1 MDINKF
7 DKEFA
12 EKREG
17 GAKWWFMYVLS
28 WVCGAIAWFFV
39 ILGIVWEI
47 NDYSQ
52 GGYISLL
59 AVLFG
64 LFGIQWVTKCKTWSW
79 NLKLIIPMV
88 FSFAAL
94 GLTAFLLYIYMPIIA
109 P

>member
-1 MDINKF
+1 
-7 DKEFA
+7 
-12 EKREG
+12 
-17 GAKWWFMYVLS
+17 MYVLS